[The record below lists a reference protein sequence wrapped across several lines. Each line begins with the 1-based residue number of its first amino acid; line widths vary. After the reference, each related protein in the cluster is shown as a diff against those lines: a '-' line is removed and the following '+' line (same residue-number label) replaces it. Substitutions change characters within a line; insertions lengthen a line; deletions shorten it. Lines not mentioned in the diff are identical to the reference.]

1 MEKKQ
6 ESMEST
12 CSSSSNMKDGLPKAK
27 EKSKKRK
34 KRMGGLLDGIRGKKY
49 DNHKKKRSE
58 DKIKR
63 LQIRWNRFDDEE
75 ERYKTV
81 KAKDGGGY
89 RYIEVNPRVHVSFR
103 EITKR
108 ALNLYFDQDGCN
120 VFQENEFDCIS
131 SLCNKAGIHIDE
143 NNDLWGY
150 LECKGLFISKTVFVL
165 KTQFITDTKGDD
177 LPELRLTSIP
187 NTSHQLPELRN
198 IFEESNNAI
207 SISPVNDH
215 SPESAII
222 NLMDN
227 IHHQHESVYLE
238 QQPQLPSSSTEAN
251 NMTTIFTTEIQNN
264 SARPFFANL
273 IDSASAGNLYFD
285 GQENEQL
292 LNMAEPEGSMN
303 SSQETIPHTGNTTY
317 LLTAKIN
324 RMKLKTDLDRSLMK
338 NKVGIYFFVLKVLHL
353 FTDLSCC

>member
-81 KAKDGGGY
+81 KAKD
-89 RYIEVNPRVHVSFR
+89 
-103 EITKR
+103 
-108 ALNLYFDQDGCN
+108 QDGCN

-165 KTQFITDTKGDD
+165 KTQFIADTKGDD

-198 IFEESNNAI
+198 ISEESNNAI

-215 SPESAII
+215 SPKSAII

-303 SSQETIPHTGNTTY
+303 SSQEKIPHTGNTTY